1 MTSRERI
8 IGAIERT
15 PIDRIPMHDGPW
27 ASTIARWR
35 REGLPED
42 VSVGEYFGFDTWS
55 AVTADLSPRYPVE
68 LVEETEEYTIRTSA
82 WGETSRTWKH
92 RASVPEFLDFV
103 IKDRDSWAEAK
114 ERMDTSED
122 RINWALLEENYPKWV
137 EAGHYIRYNI
147 WGPGYDVWANRVVGT
162 ERFLMA
168 MVEDPDWCREMQV
181 FAAER
186 AVHFGELL
194 LERGY
199 DFDGISIPD
208 DMGYRN
214 GLLFSPA
221 AFDYIIRPAHEILC
235 DWARKRGKVR
245 WLHSCGNIMALMP
258 RLVEIGWQV
267 LNPLEI
273 KAGMDPLGLKRDYGD
288 VLTLEGGIDV
298 RTMLDLG
305 DMEREVASKIPVLKR
320 GGGYIYYS
328 DHSVPDN
335 VSFENYCHLIELVRQ
350 YGGYE

>member
-8 IGAIERT
+8 LGAVLRR
-15 PIDRIPMHDGPW
+15 PIDRIPMHDSPW
-27 ASTIARWR
+27 PSTIARWR
-35 REGLPED
+35 QEGLPQD
-42 VSVGEYFGFDTWS
+42 VSVDQFFGFDTWI
-55 AVTADLSPRYPVE
+55 AMTADLSPRYPVQV
-68 LVEETEEYTIRTSA
+68 LEETEDYIIRTSP

-122 RINWALLEENYPKWV
+122 RINWAALEESYPKWA
-137 EAGHYIRYNI
+137 EAGHFIVYSI

-168 MVEDPDWCREMQV
+168 MVEDPDWCREMQI

-186 AVHFGELL
+186 AVYFGDLL

-199 DFDGISIPD
+199 DFQAIRIPD
-208 DMGYRN
+208 DLGYRN

-221 AFDYIIRPAHEILC
+221 TFDRVIRPAHEILC
-235 DWARKRGKVR
+235 DWARQRGKIC
-245 WLHSCGNIMALMP
+245 WLHSCGNIMALVP
-258 RLVEIGWQV
+258 RLVQIGWQV

-273 KAGMDPLGLKRDYGD
+273 KAGMDPLWLKEHYGD
-288 VLTLEGGIDV
+288 ALTLEGGIDV
-298 RTMLDLG
+298 RTMLDRA
-305 DMEREVASKIPVLKR
+305 DMEREVAGKIPVLKQ
-320 GGGYIYYS
+320 GGGYIYHS

-335 VSFENYCHLIELVRQ
+335 VSFEDYCHLVELVRQ
-350 YGGYE
+350 YGGY